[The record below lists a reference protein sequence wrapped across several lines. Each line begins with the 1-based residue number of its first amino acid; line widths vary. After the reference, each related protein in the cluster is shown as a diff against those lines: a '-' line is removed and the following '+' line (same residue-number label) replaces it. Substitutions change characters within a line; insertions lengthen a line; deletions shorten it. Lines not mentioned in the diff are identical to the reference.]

1 LQRGRDFAVIGQQ
14 PREVAMASRPTL
26 EKTNVRLPDSVPDS
40 LPDRWVDLLLYLNDK
55 EREQVGRLSGEK
67 ATQPSTKH

>member
-1 LQRGRDFAVIGQQ
+1 
-14 PREVAMASRPTL
+14 MASRPTL